1 MVRLTALLVLILS
14 GPNPNGIVA
23 GPHSFRVGM
32 VKDLTTGLIRAV
44 TLVTL
49 LTHSVWA
56 ESIQVTVGV
65 LAHRGIPK
73 AEKLWQPTIDY
84 LNEQIPGYHFVLEP
98 RTLKGLTQDTAKDSF
113 DFVLTNPGQ
122 YVELE
127 ARYGITRIATLRNL
141 RQGKPYDSFG
151 SVIFTRADNQAVE
164 TLEDVAGK
172 RFAGVKKGAFGAF
185 QIAWY
190 ELNLIG
196 IDPFSDTQELVFTG
210 VPQDK
215 VVYAIRDGM
224 ADVGTV
230 RTDVMERMAAEGL
243 INITDFRLVQER
255 SVKGFPFRLS
265 TELYPEWA
273 FSRTIRTPEGLGK
286 QVAKAL
292 LSLPEDHP
300 AAKAGKNA
308 GWEVPGN
315 YNSVHEMYKA
325 IRFGPY
331 ENFGEFGLLDV
342 LFKYWPVLG
351 LLGLLLAFAVYH
363 TIYSSRINHELM
375 LAKEKAE
382 SANRAK
388 SSFLANMTHEI
399 RTPLN
404 AVLGYVQL
412 LQSSPDIPDRCHP
425 QLNSIANAGS
435 HLLQLITD
443 IIDISKIEAGA
454 EELQEEDFSL
464 EKLVNG
470 LVSVLDLRCRE
481 KDLLLVLDMDVEHT
495 DMLFG
500 DAGKLRQ
507 VLYNLLG
514 NAVKFT
520 DTGEVRLT
528 VRQDNS
534 RFSFEISDAGQGI
547 PPEAQKTIFDP
558 FKQSDEGLRKGGSGL
573 GLSISRRHVAI
584 MGGNL
589 QLESELGKGARFFF
603 TIALELSSTGDNMVS
618 EPEWG
623 TSYKLLSEQPLYAL
637 VVDDVADNRIV
648 LSQLLENSGVEVDTA
663 ENGFV
668 ALQKIDEKQPDI
680 VWMDIRMPVM
690 GGVEAVQQLRETHSK
705 EPLCIAISASNVSTR
720 KVDVQGYLDM
730 GFDDYIQKPFHMDDI
745 CNLME
750 KHLDVKFQR
759 DSKSIVTEIEDM
771 AVGDISIPQI
781 TWEKLKQAADM
792 HMLTTLKAEIIRMR
806 SGSED
811 ERCFA
816 EQLEKPIS
824 RYDMKGV
831 LKILQEVG
839 YE

>member
-1 MVRLTALLVLILS
+1 LS
-14 GPNPNGIVA
+14 GPNPNGIVG

-32 VKDLTTGLIRAV
+32 VKDLTTGLIRAAA
-44 TLVTL
+44 LVL
-49 LTHSVWA
+49 LLAHSVWA
-56 ESIQVTVGV
+56 ESTQVTVGV

-151 SVIFTRADNQAVE
+151 SIIFTRADNQAVE
-164 TLEDVAGK
+164 TLDDVAGK
-172 RFAGVKKGAFGAF
+172 RFAGVKKEAFGAF

-215 VVYAIRDGM
+215 VVYAIRDGK

-243 INITDFRLVQER
+243 IDITDFRLVQER
-255 SVKGFPFRLS
+255 TVKGFPFRLS

-273 FSRTIRTPEGLGK
+273 FSRTTRTPEGLGK

-292 LSLPEDHP
+292 LSMPENHP

-351 LLGLLLAFAVYH
+351 LLALLLAFAVYH

-412 LQSSPDIPDRCHP
+412 LQSSPDIPDRYHP

-443 IIDISKIEAGA
+443 IIDISKIEAGV

-470 LVSVLDLRCRE
+470 LVSVLDVRCRE

-520 DTGEVRLT
+520 DTGEVRLK
-528 VRQDNS
+528 VRQDNNW
-534 RFSFEISDAGQGI
+534 FYFEVSDTGEGI
-547 PPEAQKTIFDP
+547 PQEAQKTIFDP

-584 MGGNL
+584 MGGKL
-589 QLESELGKGARFFF
+589 QLESEMGRGARFFF
-603 TIALELSSTGDNMVS
+603 NIALELGSTGENMVS
-618 EPEWG
+618 ESDWG
-623 TSYKLLSEQPLYAL
+623 TSYKLLSNKSLYAL
-637 VVDDVADNRIV
+637 VVDDIADNRIV
-648 LSQLLENSGVEVDTA
+648 LSQLLENAGVEVDTA
-663 ENGFV
+663 ENGLIAV
-668 ALQKIDEKQPDI
+668 QMIGEKQPDI

-690 GGVEAVQQLRETHSK
+690 GGDEAIQQLRDTYGDK
-705 EPLCIAISASNVSTR
+705 LVCVAISASNVSTNSS
-720 KVDVQGYLDM
+720 DIHGYLER
-730 GFDDYIQKPFHMDDI
+730 GFDDYIPKPFRLETI
-745 CNLME
+745 FNVME
-750 KHLDVKFQR
+750 KHLDVEFQR
-759 DSKSIVTEIEDM
+759 DSKSAVTETEEM
-771 AVGDISIPQI
+771 ALDGVFISQAA
-781 TWEKLKQAADM
+781 WGKLKQAADM
-792 HMLTTLKAEIIRMR
+792 HMLTTLKAEVARMK

-811 ERCFA
+811 EQRFA
-816 EQLEKPIS
+816 GQLEKPIS

-831 LKILQEVG
+831 MKLLREVA

>member
-1 MVRLTALLVLILS
+1 MDRIL
-14 GPNPNGIVA
+14 
-23 GPHSFRVGM
+23 FLVGM
-32 VKDLTTGLIRAV
+32 LDNLTTGFIRTVALI
-44 TLVTL
+44 L
-49 LTHSVWA
+49 LLIQTVWA
-56 ESIQVTVGV
+56 ESTEVTVGV
-65 LAHRGIPK
+65 LAHRGITK

-127 ARYGITRIATLRNL
+127 ALYGITRLATLRNL
-141 RQGKPYDSFG
+141 RQGKPYDAFG
-151 SVIFTRADNQAVE
+151 SIIFARDDNLAVE

-190 ELNLIG
+190 ELNQIG
-196 IDPFSDTQELVFTG
+196 IDPFTDTKELVFTG
-210 VPQDK
+210 IPQDK
-215 VVYAIRDGM
+215 VVYAVRDGE

-243 INITDFRLVQER
+243 ININDFRLVQEQT
-255 SVKGFPFRLS
+255 VKGFPFRLS

-273 FSRTIRTPEGLGK
+273 FSRTTRTPEGLGK

-292 LSLPEDHP
+292 LSLPADHP
-300 AAKAGKNA
+300 AARAGKNA

-342 LFKYWPVLG
+342 LIKYWPVLG
-351 LLGLLLAFAVYH
+351 LLGLLLAFAIYH

-412 LQSSPDIPDRCHP
+412 LQSSSDIPDRCHP

-470 LVSVLDLRCRE
+470 LVSVLDIRCRQKE
-481 KDLLLVLDMDVEHT
+481 LRLVLDMDVEHI
-495 DMLFG
+495 DLVFG

-520 DTGEVRLT
+520 DAGEVRLT
-528 VRQDNS
+528 VRQNNS
-534 RFSFEISDAGQGI
+534 RFYFEISDTGEGI
-547 PPEAQKTIFDP
+547 SQDVQKTIFDP

-584 MGGNL
+584 MGGKL
-589 QLESELGKGARFFF
+589 QLESKIGKGARFFF
-603 TIALELSSTGDNMVS
+603 NIALELSSTGENMVS
-618 EPEWG
+618 EADWG
-623 TSYKLLSEQPLYAL
+623 TSYKLLSKQPLYAL
-637 VVDDVADNRIV
+637 VVDDVAVNRIL
-648 LSQLLENSGVEVDTA
+648 LSQLLEDSGVEVDTA

-668 ALQKIDEKQPDI
+668 ALQKINEKQPDI

-690 GGVEAVQQLRETHSK
+690 GGDETVQQLRNTYGDK
-705 EPLCIAISASNVSTR
+705 LVCVAISASNVSTT
-720 KVDVQGYLDM
+720 DIHGYLER
-730 GFDDYIQKPFHMDDI
+730 GFDDYIPKPFHLETI
-745 CNLME
+745 INVME
-750 KHLDVKFQR
+750 KRLNVEFQR
-759 DSKSIVTEIEDM
+759 DSKLSVTEIVEMTLD
-771 AVGDISIPQI
+771 GISISQI
-781 TWEKLKQAADM
+781 TWGKLEQAADM
-792 HMLTTLKAEIIRMR
+792 HMLTTLKAEVDRMK

-811 ERCFA
+811 EQLLA
-816 EQLEKPIS
+816 EQLEQPIS

-831 LKILQEVG
+831 MKILQEVA

>member
-1 MVRLTALLVLILS
+1 MSLLMVVPLS
-14 GPNPNGIVA
+14 GLA
-23 GPHSFRVGM
+23 A
-32 VKDLTTGLIRAV
+32 TTD
-44 TLVTL
+44 
-49 LTHSVWA
+49 
-56 ESIQVTVGV
+56 VTVGV

-73 AEKLWQPTIDY
+73 AKKLWQPTIDY
-84 LNEQIPGYHFVLEP
+84 LNEQIPGCHFVLEP
-98 RTLKGLTQDTAKDSF
+98 RTLNGLKQDTAKNSF

-127 ARYGITRIATLRNL
+127 ALYGITRLATLRNL
-141 RQGKPYDSFG
+141 RQGKPYDAFG
-151 SVIFTRADNQAVE
+151 SIIFTRDDNRAVE

-190 ELNLIG
+190 ELNRIG
-196 IDPFSDTQELVFTG
+196 IDPFTDTKELVFTG

-215 VVYAIRDGM
+215 VVYAVRDGE

-243 INITDFRLVQER
+243 IDINDFRLVQER
-255 SVKGFPFRLS
+255 TVKGFPFRLS

-273 FSRTIRTPEGLGK
+273 FSRTTRTPEGLGK

-292 LSLPEDHP
+292 LSISADHP
-300 AAKAGKNA
+300 AARVGKNA

-315 YNSVHEMYKA
+315 YNSVHELYKA

-342 LFKYWPVLG
+342 LIKYWPVLG

-363 TIYSSRINHELM
+363 TIYSSRINHQLM

-412 LQSSPDIPDRCHP
+412 LQSSSDIPDRCHP

-470 LVSVLDLRCRE
+470 LVSVLDIRCRQKE
-481 KDLLLVLDMDVEHT
+481 LRLVLDMDVEHT
-495 DMLFG
+495 DLVFG

-520 DTGEVRLT
+520 DAGEVRLT
-528 VRQDNS
+528 VSQDGK
-534 RFSFEISDAGQGI
+534 RFFFEISDTGEGI
-547 PPEAQKTIFDP
+547 APEAQKTIFDP

-573 GLSISRRHVAI
+573 GLSISRRHVAM
-584 MGGNL
+584 MGGKL
-589 QLESELGKGARFFF
+589 RLESELGKGARFFF
-603 TIALELSSTGDNMVS
+603 TVALELSSTGDNMVS
-618 EPEWG
+618 EPDWG
-623 TSYKLLSEQPLYAL
+623 TSYQLLSEQPLYAL

-648 LSQLLENSGVEVDTA
+648 LSQILENAGVEVDAA
-663 ENGFV
+663 ENGLI
-668 ALQKIDEKQPDI
+668 ALQKIGEKRPDI

-690 GGVEAVQQLRETHSK
+690 GGDEAVQQLRESYG
-705 EPLCIAISASNVSTR
+705 EELVCVAISASNVSTS
-720 KVDVQGYLDM
+720 KFDVQGYLER
-730 GFDDYIQKPFHMDDI
+730 GFDDYIPKPFRLETI
-745 CNLME
+745 FNVME

-759 DSKSIVTEIEDM
+759 NSKPVATEIDTGT
-771 AVGDISIPQI
+771 VDNISIPRA
-781 TWEKLKQAADM
+781 TWEKLKQAAEM
-792 HMLTTLKAEIIRMR
+792 HMLTTLKAEVVRMK
-806 SGSED
+806 SGSDD
-811 ERCFA
+811 EQLFA
-816 EQLEKPIS
+816 EQLEKTIS

-831 LKILQEVG
+831 IKVLHEVA